1 MYPTLTATRITAA
14 NPAVITTAAHGLW
27 AGATYRAI
35 FSGTNCTPS
44 LDGEQEITVTST
56 TQFTVPVAVTGAG
69 TAGTVNLTA
78 FATLD
83 DLNKTLGSDNDNY
96 GPEWNIGK
104 VSLID
109 DTTAEFEREIGR
121 ALKGRRDEAFVV
133 TKFGKTFSAKMR
145 LVRPFK
151 PLIKPLLA
159 LRGSD
164 GGGAVTARRDAVMRE
179 DFSAAHLRAA
189 FDASL
194 RRLGM
199 DHVDAILLHGP
210 QVAIYA
216 DPELADLLLTLRRQG
231 KARHFGAS
239 CDHWDEIPAALALP
253 HVSILQLP
261 YDLIERAGAGEL
273 GRIIAQRGIAVMARE
288 VIRLQPAVL
297 PVAAFAAA
305 AAREDVATVVAGTGR
320 LDHLAEL
327 ASVCA

>member
-1 MYPTLTATRITAA
+1 MRLSPIIDPVSGEQRLISRLALGCSRIGSFG
-14 NPAVITTAAHGLW
+14 NPATPAQSRALIRAALDLGVNVFDTAD
-27 AGATYRAI
+27 I
-35 FSGTNCTPS
+35 
-44 LDGEQEITVTST
+44 
-56 TQFTVPVAVTGAG
+56 
-69 TAGTVNLTA
+69 
-78 FATLD
+78 
-83 DLNKTLGSDNDNY
+83 Y
-96 GPEWNIGK
+96 GQGD
-104 VSLID
+104 S
-109 DTTAEFEREIGR
+109 EREIGR

-288 VIRLQPAVL
+288 VIRLQPALL